1 MKLLGLFK
9 GATLLLSKRKSAILC
24 GVAIASTI
32 GTAITAVRATLKAS
46 KDIEEAKDEKYE
58 RVNADCED
66 SDAIPREEIKL
77 TPMEYVKVTWKH
89 YLPVAIC
96 VVVNGVSIICAHKI
110 DAKRI
115 AAATS
120 ALMLS
125 EKMNKELENKTIEEF
140 GKEKLDQMK
149 EKIFGENKDLKKAY
163 VDDKKSLHREV
174 LQHDTCKTGFYN
186 PSTSDRMFWFKDPLT
201 GRCFWASKNQVERA
215 INCAVR
221 QAINDGTMIITQNDW
236 YDFLDLEQIKDG
248 HTRGWDLQKG
258 QELNISYEPDITDN
272 GEPCLV
278 MQYFNSP
285 TII

>member
-32 GTAITAVRATLKAS
+32 GTAITAVRATIKAS

-58 RVNADCED
+58 RVNADRED
-66 SDAIPREEIKL
+66 SDDIPRDEIKL
-77 TPMEYVKVTWKH
+77 TPLEYVKVTWKH

-125 EKMNKELENKTIEEF
+125 EKMNKELEDKTIEEF
-140 GKEKLDQMK
+140 GKEKLDQIK

-163 VDDKKSLHREV
+163 VDDKKALHRDV
-174 LQHDTCKTGFYN
+174 LRHDTCNTGYYK
-186 PSTSDRMFWFKDPLT
+186 PSTSDRMCWFKDPLT
-201 GRCFWASKNQVERA
+201 GRYFWASKNQVEKG
-215 INCAVR
+215 INAAMR
-221 QAINDGTMIITQNDW
+221 QAVSNGSLIISLNDF
-236 YDFLDLEQIKDG
+236 YDYLDLEQIDDG
-248 HTRGWDLQKG
+248 YSRGWDLQRG
-258 QELNISYEPDITDN
+258 QELNVTYEPDITDN
-272 GEPCLV
+272 GEPCLI
-278 MQYFNSP
+278 MRYHSKP
-285 TII
+285 IMI